1 MESAGVNL
9 ALSPWEPG
17 IFSLAVY
24 GLLVFALIAV
34 FLFLCAWP
42 GAKKASPE
50 KAMPYECGII
60 PTGFARFRYPVPF
73 YLVAI
78 FFLIFDVEAA
88 YIFAWAVA
96 FEPLGW
102 SGWLR
107 ISFFIVMLL
116 LGLFYLWS
124 KGELDWKIET
134 SRQSKT

>member
-1 MESAGVNL
+1 MV
-9 ALSPWEPG
+9 
-17 IFSLAVY
+17 
-24 GLLVFALIAV
+24 LVLIAI

-42 GAKKASPE
+42 GERKASPE
-50 KAMPYECGII
+50 KATPYECGII

-73 YLVAI
+73 YRVAV

-102 SGWLR
+102 AGWVR
-107 ISFFIVMLL
+107 ISFFILMLL

-124 KGELDWKIET
+124 KGELDWRIET
-134 SRQSKT
+134 SRPPKT

>member
-1 MESAGVNL
+1 MESLGAYEV
-9 ALSPWEPG
+9 LSPWEPG

-24 GLLVFALIAV
+24 GIMVFALIGV
-34 FLFLCAWP
+34 FLFVCAWP
-42 GAKKASPE
+42 GDKKPSPE
-50 KAMPYECGII
+50 KAVPYECGIL
-60 PTGFARFRYPVPF
+60 PTGLARFRYPVPF

-102 SGWLR
+102 SGWVR
-107 ISFFIVMLL
+107 ISFFILMLL

-134 SRQSKT
+134 SRQPKT

>member
-1 MESAGVNL
+1 MESVGTYA
-9 ALSPWEPG
+9 AFSPWEPG
-17 IFSLAVY
+17 IFSLVVY
-24 GLLVFALIAV
+24 GVMVFALIGA
-34 FLFLCAWP
+34 FLLLCTWP
-42 GAKKASPE
+42 GENKPSPE
-50 KAMPYECGII
+50 KNMPYECGII
-60 PTGFARFRYPVPF
+60 PSGAARFRYPVPF

-102 SGWLR
+102 FGWVR

-124 KGELDWKIET
+124 KGELDWKVK
-134 SRQSKT
+134 SRRSKT

>member
-1 MESAGVNL
+1 MESVGTYVV
-9 ALSPWEPG
+9 LSPWEPG

-24 GLLVFALIAV
+24 GFMTLALIAV

-42 GAKKASPE
+42 GEKKASPE
-50 KAMPYECGII
+50 KAIPYECGII
-60 PTGFARFRYPVPF
+60 PTGFARFRYPIPF

-102 SGWLR
+102 AGWVR

-116 LGLFYLWS
+116 LGLFYLWN